1 MLVVT
6 LAAFVSAALGVS
18 SLMNATIMERA
29 REIGLMKALG
39 AATWEIHMVFLGEA
53 VIVGVIGGLIGCV
66 AGTGLSQAVGL
77 MVFGS
82 TVSIPWIG
90 VPVVVFLSAATA
102 LAGSIIPSRA
112 IARLLPV
119 EVLYGRR

>member
-1 MLVVT
+1 
-6 LAAFVSAALGVS
+6 
-18 SLMNATIMERA
+18 
-29 REIGLMKALG
+29 
-39 AATWEIHMVFLGEA
+39 
-53 VIVGVIGGLIGCV
+53 
-66 AGTGLSQAVGL
+66 